1 VREVWIYAAALLVLV
16 GVIAREPA
24 PTAVGALVLLTA
36 FVSRLWSRA
45 SLARVRYA
53 RSLPMRRAFVGES
66 LEVTYSLTN
75 RKALPVPWIEVRD
88 TVPEKAP
95 PEDEP
100 GRPGGGPGTLLMN
113 RSTSLAW
120 YERVR
125 WRHRFRCKAR
135 GYFQFGP
142 AVLRASDI
150 FGFFPATAEDNSIEH
165 LTVLPKVLPLRDIGL
180 PPQRP
185 FGESSGGSAMFEDL
199 SRVIGLRD
207 YRSGDP
213 LKRIDWKA
221 TARTQKLQSR
231 LYDPAATLTM
241 VIALNV
247 STLEHP
253 WEGYDPVILERGV
266 TVAASI
272 ASFAAEH
279 RYAAGLAVNCTY
291 PNADRHIWLAPSRNP
306 DYHIRLLE
314 ALAMVSPFVVEPLEV
329 ILHRRAERLP
339 FGSTVVLVA
348 GYLPEGLHAYLTSS
362 RRAGRRWFLVWV
374 GDEKPP
380 ELGRHVDVYDASQRL
395 REAERAWQEESGDTS
410 VASATENAT
419 PEP

>member
-1 VREVWIYAAALLVLV
+1 MRGIWIYAAALLLLV

-24 PTAVGALVLLTA
+24 PTAAGALILLTA

-45 SLARVRYA
+45 SLVHVDYA
-53 RSLPMRRAFVGES
+53 RNVPVRRAFVGES
-66 LEVTYSLTN
+66 LEVAYTLTN
-75 RKALPVPWIEVRD
+75 HKALPVPWIEVRD
-88 TVPEKAP
+88 SVPEKAP

-125 WRHRFRCKAR
+125 WRHRFRCSTR

-142 AVLRASDI
+142 ALLRAGDI
-150 FGFFPATAEDNSIEH
+150 FGFFPAAAEDNRVDY

-180 PPQRP
+180 PPLRP
-185 FGESSGGSAMFEDL
+185 FGETSGGSVMFEDQ

-207 YRSGDP
+207 YRQGDP

-231 LYDPAATLTM
+231 LYDPAATLTL

-253 WEGYDPVILERGV
+253 WEGYDPLILERGI

-279 RYAAGLAVNCTY
+279 RYAAGLAANCTY
-291 PNADRHIWLAPSRNP
+291 PNADRHIWLAPSRSP
-306 DYHIRLLE
+306 DQHIRMLE
-314 ALAMVSPFVVEPLEV
+314 ALAMVSPFVVEPLEA

-348 GYLPEGLHAYLTSS
+348 GYLTEGLRAYLTSS
-362 RRAGRRWFLVWV
+362 RQSGRRWFMVWV
-374 GDEKPP
+374 GDQQAPD
-380 ELGRHVDVYDASQRL
+380 LSRHVEVYDASVRL
-395 REAERAWQEESGDTS
+395 RETERDWQLERGDGADA
-410 VASATENAT
+410 VATWSEA
-419 PEP
+419 